1 MEVSLYRVAPLYG
14 AAANVAGVPDAMTAV
29 GFAALLRRHQDSR
42 EAVEHIR
49 VSAAGCGF
57 GVAVFTSEHSQAR
70 SDATARRL
78 IHRALAS
85 ESDLRLWRIV

>member
-1 MEVSLYRVAPLYG
+1 MEVSLYRVAPPRG
-14 AAANVAGVPDAMTAV
+14 AAANISGGPGVMTAV
-29 GFAALLRRHQDSR
+29 GFAALLRRHLDSR
-42 EAVEHIR
+42 DAVEHIR

-70 SDATARRL
+70 SDDTARRL

-85 ESDLRLWRIV
+85 EPDLRLWRIV